1 MSIALRNY
9 QAEICREID
18 RLDHPLVP
26 LPTGAGKTVIAS
38 AIIRTATDRRQ
49 RCMFVA
55 HRRELVQQASEKLLA
70 NDVNHAILM
79 AAESSAY
86 PPKRKSEADKSRPH
100 PFAIEL
106 DAIEPDDLRA
116 MVEFTIEQYLPTD
129 ELRILQAAEESEREV
144 IAGLVAGIAGAHPGA
159 LDREAAP

>member
-26 LPTGAGKTVIAS
+26 
-38 AIIRTATDRRQ
+38 
-49 RCMFVA
+49 
-55 HRRELVQQASEKLLA
+55 
-70 NDVNHAILM
+70 
-79 AAESSAY
+79 
-86 PPKRKSEADKSRPH
+86 
-100 PFAIEL
+100 
-106 DAIEPDDLRA
+106 
-116 MVEFTIEQYLPTD
+116 LPTD